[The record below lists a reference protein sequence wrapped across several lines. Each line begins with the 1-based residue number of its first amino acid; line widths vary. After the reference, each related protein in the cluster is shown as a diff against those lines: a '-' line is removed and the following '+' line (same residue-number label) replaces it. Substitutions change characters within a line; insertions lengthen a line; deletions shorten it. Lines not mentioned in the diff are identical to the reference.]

1 MLLLKIK
8 MAAIRLGFRGF
19 YAFAVSR
26 LEKNCSMDKQMI
38 KDMLYGTIREMQD
51 NNRYYYRST
60 VGVEYSH
67 WRDEGEKQ
75 LSQMIKLISARV
87 DQIERDSLR
96 AASQKM
102 LLDELGKDHT

>member
-1 MLLLKIK
+1 
-8 MAAIRLGFRGF
+8 
-19 YAFAVSR
+19 
-26 LEKNCSMDKQMI
+26 MDKQMI

-67 WRDEGEKQ
+67 WRDEGEQQ
-75 LSQMIKLISARV
+75 LAQMIKLISARV

>member
-75 LSQMIKLISARV
+75 LAQMIKLISARV